1 MKNRIKELRKYLNLN
16 QTEFGKKIG
25 IKQGT
30 VAGYET
36 GVRMPL
42 DVVINSICRV
52 FGVNEVWLR
61 TGEGGSD
68 NMFVKID
75 PEYKYSLSLRKLTIE
90 ENQFIKNAINYLA
103 DAEPEKLKIIEDFMK
118 SCLGIK

>member
-16 QTEFGKKIG
+16 QTEFGEKIG

-36 GVRMPL
+36 GARMPL
-42 DVVINSICRV
+42 DAVINSICRV

-75 PEYKYSLSLRKLTIE
+75 PEDRYSLSLGKLTTE
-90 ENQFIKNAINYLA
+90 ENRFIRNAVNYLA
-103 DAEPEKLKIIEDFMK
+103 EADPDKLKIIEDFMK
-118 SCLGIK
+118 SCLGIE